1 MTGVQVHHPWWES
14 IAMIRFLPAM
24 SLQAMR
30 SWFILKQIIGM
41 AIIMDSKWNTIQQVS
56 KTHQFKIKLNI
67 IYAKFFGIS
76 IILLFKS
83 DKNLQLYFIQLTNMV
98 LLGMAQWV
106 LCTLTLELLF
116 LLLDSTKNKFY
127 RSSPCPLKPKANILH
142 INFPCQ
148 ILLYAIFIKL
158 ILYKKK

>member
-14 IAMIRFLPAM
+14 IAVIRFLPAM

-30 SWFILKQIIGM
+30 SWFILKQTIIM

-83 DKNLQLYFIQLTNMV
+83 DKVLQLYFIQLTNMV

-106 LCTLTLELLF
+106 PCTPRSWSFFFYSWIPRRINFIAPCQNF
-116 LLLDSTKNKFY
+116 L
-127 RSSPCPLKPKANILH
+127 RSSKAKSQYFAH
-142 INFPCQ
+142 
-148 ILLYAIFIKL
+148 
-158 ILYKKK
+158 